1 MKFSIIKTLPYFI
14 FGTLIL
20 GTAYFYGYLLDVLP
34 NIPYLVL
41 ADIGENL
48 TVPYLS
54 SVLVPNIGMGYSDNP
69 EFWFWL
75 YFSDLALVLVI
86 IITGALGL
94 EFPKMQ
100 RCSLFAMCVL
110 AFIEAAI
117 SFWNETYY
125 KMQNMIISSIF
136 FLVSILAYVRSLKDT

>member
-1 MKFSIIKTLPYFI
+1 MKYSIIKTLPYFI

-20 GTAYFYGYLLDVLP
+20 GTVYFFGILDVLP
-34 NIPYLVL
+34 YIPDLVL
-41 ADIGENL
+41 ADVGVTL
-48 TVPYLS
+48 TVPYLN
-54 SVLVPNIGMGYSDNP
+54 SVVVSILGVVYSDNP
-69 EFWFWL
+69 DFWRWL
-75 YFSDLALVLVI
+75 SSSVLALILVI

-117 SFWNETYY
+117 SFWNDNIYH
-125 KMQNMIISSIF
+125 MQNMIISSIF

>member
-1 MKFSIIKTLPYFI
+1 MKYSIIKTLPYFI

-20 GTAYFYGYLLDVLP
+20 GTVYFFGILDVLP
-34 NIPYLVL
+34 YISNLVL
-41 ADIGENL
+41 ADIGVTL

-54 SVLVPNIGMGYSDNP
+54 SVVVSILGVGFSDNP
-69 EFWFWL
+69 DFWFWL
-75 YFSDLALVLVI
+75 SFSVLALILVI

-117 SFWNETYY
+117 SFWNDNIYH
-125 KMQNMIISSIF
+125 MQNMIISSIF